1 MPWKERQSEAN
12 LPLVTFRQTFHA
24 GAVNAPGQVTVSPV
38 QRELAGPSCYSEPE
52 NGLRPVEHSWK
63 AGFTAR
69 RGGLAPK
76 YLHLSFRSSGLDD
89 ASRSEMRPETAK
101 IFFPVSS
108 TLSEP
113 GELDGSCVP
122 KSYSLPSASE
132 KRKWGDSVSWQ
143 FLSLLAGVKAD

>member
-1 MPWKERQSEAN
+1 MEREG
-12 LPLVTFRQTFHA
+12 V
-24 GAVNAPGQVTVSPV
+24 
-38 QRELAGPSCYSEPE
+38 GPSHYQEQE
-52 NGLRPVEHSWK
+52 QGHRPVEHYCK
-63 AGFTAR
+63 AGLTAGE
-69 RGGLAPK
+69 GGLTPK
-76 YLHLSFRSSGLDD
+76 YLHLSFRSSGLDE

-143 FLSLLAGVKAD
+143 FFSRLAGVKADW